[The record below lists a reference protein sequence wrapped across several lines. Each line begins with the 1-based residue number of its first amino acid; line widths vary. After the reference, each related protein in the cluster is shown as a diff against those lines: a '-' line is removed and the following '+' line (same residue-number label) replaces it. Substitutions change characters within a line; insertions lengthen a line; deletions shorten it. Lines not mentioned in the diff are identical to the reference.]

1 MVITHESET
10 VRKEDL
16 REVQD
21 HQEKRQD
28 HGHLREPQAQA
39 ETGLIA
45 FFRTS
50 NNTQHEKDPPK
61 SGRILRDETKSHR
74 EVKKY
79 GSYSWC

>member
-1 MVITHESET
+1 MVITDESET

-45 FFRTS
+45 FSDTAASAVAAAQAVATEWHTRI
-50 NNTQHEKDPPK
+50 
-61 SGRILRDETKSHR
+61 SGRLA
-74 EVKKY
+74 
-79 GSYSWC
+79 

>member
-1 MVITHESET
+1 MVITDESET

-45 FFRTS
+45 FSDPLNKR
-50 NNTQHEKDPPK
+50 NTAE
-61 SGRILRDETKSHR
+61 
-74 EVKKY
+74 
-79 GSYSWC
+79 

>member
-1 MVITHESET
+1 MVITDESET

-45 FFRTS
+45 FFP
-50 NNTQHEKDPPK
+50 NNN
-61 SGRILRDETKSHR
+61 
-74 EVKKY
+74 
-79 GSYSWC
+79 